1 MDTDPPVSGDAMDL
15 VERLR
20 LLAKVELGWCG
31 QTPAGLALAEAADE
45 IERLRSQGGAPEG
58 WAHVPAI
65 GTYVEADH
73 PITCLNPT
81 KAFEVR
87 FVDCVRGHW
96 LVRGDN
102 TCWFGVNSVK
112 PATRENAIAAEEAAM
127 LAAAP
132 QPPVSQSAPDEFV
145 LFPRE
150 PSEEILDALFGPAP
164 LGAHHPAR
172 IACYRDAISAVS
184 PPEGGPGWSSA
195 LSYVAAERQRQVSA
209 EGWSAAHDDTHD
221 KFEMSRAAAFY
232 CLHTAAD
239 VLPEPDH
246 DAPSDRYGLFLTA
259 DSAWPEAWSRHL
271 WKKPKDARRNLVRA
285 AALIIAD
292 IERLDRENEAAP
304 PPGQGDRTN
313 DGADAGD
320 GGGSA
325 MSADNPAANAA
336 AACAPNYITVTTGG
350 SKALPRKDVE
360 GAALGD
366 DLLTDQSEIARR
378 TIAAVRSVMRE
389 DTACERIVP
398 SDLRI
403 LIGTIDRLAASV
415 SAERSR
421 VIEACAAWHEDRAAA
436 LEGGPINPLT
446 VKTELAMAKLHRE
459 SADAIREIGKQ
470 TGGADA

>member
-1 MDTDPPVSGDAMDL
+1 MDTDTPVSGDAMDL
-15 VERLR
+15 VERLDDD
-20 LLAKVELGWCG
+20 ELETIEIIARNG
-31 QTPAGLALAEAADE
+31 QSGRITEYEVKTLVDAYRALRKQGDGLGSV
-45 IERLRSQGGAPEG
+45 RSQGGAPEG
-58 WAHVPAI
+58 FRLVPEFAI
-65 GTYVEADH
+65 RWLLGEGPDANGNHFGEEYAYD
-73 PITCLNPT
+73 
-81 KAFEVR
+81 FESGR
-87 FVDCVRGHW
+87 YWWRSEFR
-96 LVRGDN
+96 
-102 TCWFGVNSVK
+102 
-112 PATRENAIAAEEAAM
+112 AM
-127 LAAAP
+127 LAAP